1 MANNT
6 RQLGWTSFG
15 TFMVVVVGLMQVVVG
30 LTALM
35 NEGFLNAMGGSLVVW
50 DLATWG
56 WIHLAF
62 GFVTLMVGTSLFSGA
77 VWARS
82 VAVMLAALNLVA
94 QFAFVDVYP
103 LWSLVMMALS
113 VAVVYAFTARAN
125 N

>member
-15 TFMVVVVGLMQVVVG
+15 TYMVVVVGLLQVVVG

-35 NEGFLNAMGGSLVVW
+35 NESFLSAMGGSLVVW

-56 WIHLAF
+56 WIHLVF

-77 VWARS
+77 VWART

-103 LWSLVMMALS
+103 IWS
-113 VAVVYAFTARAN
+113 VAMMVLSLTVVYSLTARADN
-125 N
+125 